1 MTTRAAER
9 LSANRTLPMR
19 NRAAT
24 GCTTAAAARRG
35 RTAPNTPP
43 ARLQSATNDAAAA
56 RQIYE
61 EWVWPEVQVEA

>member
-1 MTTRAAER
+1 
-9 LSANRTLPMR
+9 MR